1 MRKFCNYM
9 VLAVLF
15 PALLAATGLL
25 AYLHFFA
32 PGDRNLSG
40 KWTAALD
47 MTEQVS
53 FAALGWLQDIEGIPL
68 SKQDAE
74 ASIQDLTIEVTMAL
88 EETARSEGTFQCYV
102 STESYEA
109 CRQAAYEAFA
119 VMFREAVSERM
130 HMAGYDGGTDQEAVE
145 ALVEETFG
153 MSAVSYLMY
162 SVPNLLPTLEELQAQ
177 YDGSGTYTAL
187 EGVLTRQFEA
197 GGPGAVRAERYIRK
211 GPNLIL
217 SGEAED
223 ASGTVSLDSAET
235 HYPVIYTLS
244 QAENR

>member
-1 MRKFCNYM
+1 MKRAIKNTICT
-9 VLAVLF
+9 LLF
-15 PALLAATGLL
+15 LILCSFTALF
-25 AYLHFFA
+25 AYLYFFQ
-32 PGDRNLSG
+32 PGERNLSG
-40 KWTAALD
+40 EWTAELDMSGRAAVTALD
-47 MTEQVS
+47 
-53 FAALGWLQDIEGIPL
+53 WLQDIEGV
-68 SKQDAE
+68 
-74 ASIQDLTIEVTMAL
+74 SISLEEMDSYMPDLTVRVNL
-88 EETARSEGTFQCYV
+88 GFQETARSEGTFH
-102 STESYEA
+102 SGILPESYEA
-109 CRQAAYEAFA
+109 CSQAAYEAFA
-119 VMFREAVSERM
+119 LAFRSLVAERLR
-130 HMAGYDGGTDQEAVE
+130 MAGYTGGMDGESIE
-145 ALVEETFG
+145 ALVDETFG
-153 MSAVSYLMY
+153 MSTVAYLTTCC
-162 SVPNLLPTLEELQAQ
+162 PALLPSLEELQAQ